1 MPRCMAIASLA
12 SLLLACA
19 PAPKGPVSP
28 PEPRRL
34 DPAASGGSDPTSPRL
49 ASSEPTLVPAPPEPS
64 PAEPSLPVEPT
75 PVEPTPTASA
85 PGGLALEITRRVRT
99 GAQPKSVSVSPDGT
113 RIYVC
118 NFGYANRR
126 NVGVYDAATLERVG
140 YVHFPG
146 NAAETTVSADGATLY
161 ASNFARGV
169 IEVIDTSTLA
179 VRHEVKVGHNPKF
192 MVIDEA
198 RGLLYVSNWSS
209 RTVSAVDLAAQRV
222 DHTLHTGR
230 RPRGMALLADGTL
243 LVGAMW
249 DHRVQVYAP
258 GSTRP
263 DREFD
268 TCENPRHLM
277 LSPDQARLYVSCS
290 GDRLLRWFHPLT
302 GEVLGEAPTGLNPRT
317 LDVSRDGRLAAVA
330 DFSGS
335 TISVFDLEAML
346 HRTHAV
352 ARSRQIVGLAIAPDE
367 PLRIFATSWL
377 GNELIELRP
386 SAPAQ

>member
-1 MPRCMAIASLA
+1 MPAEPLPPHAA
-12 SLLLACA
+12 
-19 PAPKGPVSP
+19 P
-28 PEPRRL
+28 PEATPL
-34 DPAASGGSDPTSPRL
+34 
-49 ASSEPTLVPAPPEPS
+49 EPAPP
-64 PAEPSLPVEPT
+64 APT
-75 PVEPTPTASA
+75 PPAPTPPAPPTEVS
-85 PGGLALEITRRVRT
+85 PGGPALEITRRVRT
-99 GAQPKSVSVSPDGT
+99 GAQPKSVTVSPDGT
-113 RIYVC
+113 RLYVC
-118 NFGYANRR
+118 NFGHSGRR
-126 NVGVYDAATLERVG
+126 NVSVYDAQTLERVG

-146 NAAETTVSADGATLY
+146 NAAELAVAADGATLY

-169 IEVIDTSTLA
+169 IEVIDAGTLEVTA
-179 VRHEVKVGHNPKF
+179 EVKVGHNPKF

-198 RGLLYVSNWSS
+198 RGLLYVSNWST
-209 RTVSAVDLAAQRV
+209 RTVSAVDLAARRV

-268 TCENPRHLM
+268 ACENPRHLV

-290 GDRLLRWFHPLT
+290 GDRLVRWFDPAT

-317 LDVSRDGRLAAVA
+317 LDVSRDGRWVAVA

-335 TISVFDLEAML
+335 TISVVDLQAML

-352 ARSRQIVGLAIAPDE
+352 ARSNQIVGLAIAPQGPPAAPR
-367 PLRIFATSWL
+367 PLRVFATSWL
-377 GNELIELRP
+377 TNELLELQ
-386 SAPAQ
+386 PAAGS